1 MADDEYTFDPEEH
14 PRDPRGRFAGEPQK
28 ETIAGSF
35 AEWFKAAEIADLG
48 LEGTADAGTWAEA
61 WCRVAREVIKDD
73 DRDLIDEGWMVGWF
87 ANAIETGRA
96 AGRGDAFE
104 RVQALDRKLD
114 ENVTQLEAAYAER
127 ADLRE
132 RLAEAEAQ
140 EAERAKAVLTV
151 ERDLRREEHRTA
163 GQLRKIRSLMDELH
177 RERVRAEEAER
188 DAQGQAAR
196 AERAEV
202 ASKGAA
208 LEEERR
214 RTRDLRARSDMLLA
228 SEAVAVARVEKL
240 RDEVADLRHDLGN
253 ETGRAERAEARV
265 EKLLREHGAEDAR
278 KNRNTVEVI
287 DIADEDEDT
296 PDVAMAR
303 TIARGLREER
313 AERAETTAN
322 PGPVP
327 PWLLGVYSGHLTV
340 NAAWRHDQAV
350 EVTLSGPM
358 STVEAVMAAA
368 IDSLREEAEK

>member
-14 PRDPRGRFAGEPQK
+14 PRDTRGRFTGPGALSN
-28 ETIAGSF
+28 TTDAS
-35 AEWFKAAEIADLG
+35 EW
-48 LEGTADAGTWAEA
+48 
-61 WCRVAREVIKDD
+61 ARECVHALFAASEPET
-73 DRDLIDEGWMVGWF
+73 RDELTGALLGWF

-96 AGRGDAFE
+96 AG
-104 RVQALDRKLD
+104 
-114 ENVTQLEAAYAER
+114 AAKE
-127 ADLRE
+127 RE
-132 RLAEAEAQ
+132 RLNAMIDAGTADG
-140 EAERAKAVLTV
+140 RDLV
-151 ERDLRREEHRTA
+151 ERLVAAKEERDGA
-163 GQLRKIRSLMDELH
+163 EKDAADMAKRLGAMDSELH
-177 RERVRAEEAER
+177 
-188 DAQGQAAR
+188 Q
-196 AERAEV
+196 AEV
-202 ASKGAA
+202 ASKAAA

-214 RTRDLRARSDMLLA
+214 RTRDLRAKVEMLLA

-265 EKLLREHGAEDAR
+265 EKLLREPAAEDAR
-278 KNRNTVEVI
+278 KNRNTIEVI

-313 AERAETTAN
+313 AERAAEN
-322 PGPVP
+322 PAPVP

-340 NAAWRHDQAV
+340 NAAWREQAV

-368 IDSLREEAEK
+368 IDSLRSEAEK